1 MIMYRQWMAF
11 NMSLVIDLISLLN
24 CVIELV
30 NDKQTYEELKRDPT
44 PALQIK
50 LNPRTYKQTHTPT
63 VVQGGGG
70 LMEPPLGYFEKFSPL
85 VENL

>member
-1 MIMYRQWMAF
+1 MYRQWMAF

-70 LMEPPLGYFEKFSPL
+70 WWNPPLDISKRFHL
-85 VENL
+85 